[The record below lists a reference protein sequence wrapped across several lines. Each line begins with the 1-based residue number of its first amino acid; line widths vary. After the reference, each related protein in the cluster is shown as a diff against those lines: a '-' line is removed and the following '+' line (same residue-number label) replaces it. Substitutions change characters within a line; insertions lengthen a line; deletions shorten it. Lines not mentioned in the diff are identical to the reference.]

1 MIKIFTL
8 LILTCF
14 RANTSPLRRSQDYDD
29 GLAKSALEMQS
40 LLDDN
45 FQDWGNKKREM
56 GNKIGSISFV
66 EGLKISGNKEKRSE
80 VRKEEDLAYGS
91 GDRFN
96 NFETKHKRQ
105 NNIMNGY
112 SKRGKNLTTSLEMFY
127 PIK

>member
-1 MIKIFTL
+1 
-8 LILTCF
+8 
-14 RANTSPLRRSQDYDD
+14 
-29 GLAKSALEMQS
+29 MQS

-45 FQDWGNKKREM
+45 FQDWRKEKREM
-56 GNKIGSISFV
+56 GSVTFV

-105 NNIMNGY
+105 NNIMNSY
-112 SKRGKNLTTSLEMFY
+112 SKRGENLTTSLEMFY